1 MPRFAANLSFMFTDR
16 PMIER
21 FGAAAAAGFRAV
33 EFGSSYDQD
42 PAAIRAEID
51 RHGLTMLGVNTPQLP
66 DASWGLAGV
75 AGREADFDA
84 RFARALDL
92 TLAIGG
98 RAIHC
103 MSGVVPASQHAAALP
118 LLVAN
123 LQRVADRVAA
133 HGLTILIEP
142 INHRDCPDYL
152 LSRVEQAADIIASV
166 QRPNVR
172 MQFDFYH
179 AQIMGGDL
187 IRRFEH
193 HLPLIGHLQIAG
205 VPTRAEPDVGE
216 INYPAVFDA
225 IDASGYAGWIGCEY
239 RPRGKTEDGLAWGA
253 NFGLGKAKA

>member
-33 EFGSSYDQD
+33 EIGSSYDQD
-42 PAAIRAEID
+42 AGAMRAEID

-66 DASWGLAGV
+66 DAAWGLAGV
-75 AGREADFDA
+75 PGREAEFDA

-92 TLAIGG
+92 VRTLGG

-103 MSGVVPASQHAAALP
+103 LAGIVPAPQQAAAEP
-118 LLVAN
+118 ILVAS
-123 LQRVADRVAA
+123 LQRAADLAA
-133 HGLTILIEP
+133 PHGLTILTEP

-152 LSRVEQAADIIASV
+152 LSRVEQAAEIIAAV
-166 QRPNVR
+166 QRPNIR

-187 IRRFEH
+187 IRRFER
-193 HLPLIGHLQIAG
+193 HLPVIGHVQIAG
-205 VPTRAEPDVGE
+205 VPTRAEPDIGE
-216 INYPAVFDA
+216 VHYPAIFDA
-225 IDASGYAGWIGCEY
+225 LDASGYAGWVGCEY
-239 RPRGKTEDGLAWGA
+239 KPRGKTEDGLAWGA
-253 NFGLGKAKA
+253 AFGLGGARS